1 MWMVLWQCG
10 TPAELSA
17 ATSLLDKNHIALKD
31 STGYSEGTSSMAE
44 KNKALLYDAKGLGRG
59 GEGSQCRGGSSSYP
73 TSGSHR
79 SVAERVIVMSKCL
92 FMFDLSSRSFY
103 PLWWWVQLRIPGL
116 LFWWHISLLLWAVEL
131 QCCRCSTCHMY
142 VFPPDI
148 SCTSLINDVLQEL
161 VPVFTASSFY
171 FFLKSLLSLAPVK

>member
-1 MWMVLWQCG
+1 MTVRHTCRTQCRHVPAWQESYCLEG
-10 TPAELSA
+10 FHRLFWR
-17 ATSLLDKNHIALKD
+17 DKQYGWEEQGAVI
-31 STGYSEGTSSMAE
+31 
-44 KNKALLYDAKGLGRG
+44 RRQRVRQG
-59 GEGSQCRGGSSSYP
+59 GGSQCRGGSRSYP

-131 QCCRCSTCHMY
+131 QCSRCSTCHMY